1 MLSFTKFYLSFKYFY
16 DSESTKKHKQN
27 IFINTFLFINIC
39 KDKKKLRMMFI
50 QKVFFSQKNELPPT
64 FVCQEKSLK

>member
-39 KDKKKLRMMFI
+39 KTKKGKDDVYTKSI
-50 QKVFFSQKNELPPT
+50 FF
-64 FVCQEKSLK
+64 VEK

>member
-39 KDKKKLRMMFI
+39 KTKKGKDDVYTKSIFFI
-50 QKVFFSQKNELPPT
+50 
-64 FVCQEKSLK
+64 EK